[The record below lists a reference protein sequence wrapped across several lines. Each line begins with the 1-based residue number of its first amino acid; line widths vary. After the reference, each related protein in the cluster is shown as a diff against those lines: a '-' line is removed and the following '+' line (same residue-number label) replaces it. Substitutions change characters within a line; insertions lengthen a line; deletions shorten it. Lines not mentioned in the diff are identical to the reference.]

1 VAGYSAVIDLRV
13 NGLEGLRTVS
23 DRIESIN
30 RLIKQIKPVPTLFD
44 ARGSAEL
51 KTAKNNLDQLVKKYA
66 DGGTQSARFAS
77 SIAGLNQQLT
87 TFRSVAANA
96 KTGSDQFTNAIKAAE
111 FASSRLAKAEIER
124 LNTLNS
130 LYTRQATGRLTA
142 GEQGPSLLT
151 KEVLAL
157 GKNLPTSIAG
167 LRSYASELDRVFALV
182 EAGSIDFR
190 TLQAEIARVNKQ
202 LDIATG
208 AGPMQGPALPPSMQG
223 GGGRRGLSSPIGGGR
238 DFPGSPGAKAAMA
251 ENIML
256 GAGFPLLFG
265 GGAGQVAGGLLGSFV
280 GTGFGGQ
287 IIGSAIGQQLED
299 ALRRITEIG
308 NATKELNLDALRE
321 STVYV
326 NAELATT
333 VRRLQEAGK
342 AEEARAR
349 IGEAVARQTGV
360 APDATNRITQSVNLL
375 GGTWN
380 QFVGAVSGT
389 ISLLSGPFVSAL
401 QVILSG
407 LTKLLQA
414 ANVIGSV
421 LSHWRETIVSGIISR
436 LPFLNQLIENTKNG
450 VAEISEEEQK
460 RVATLQAL
468 TDSQLKEL
476 LNTQKLLQLES
487 QRTLG
492 RTAAEKQINI
502 EVEKQLANERIRT
515 EYAEKAKKIREE
527 FGNVTSEAG
536 QRELNLALHINSALE
551 AQALKQQ
558 QIKDRLAEQALQ
570 IEANTEKYNQ
580 AAEAVQKQIAAL
592 DRGNQVTQSR
602 YSAEAALNDLYGAQL
617 QRQYELATTAQ
628 ERFNIALRMFE
639 QQTRAAQIE
648 YEQAL
653 NNNVLLVE
661 KAKLE
666 ANLVDIKYKQLE
678 AEKAI
683 AIAQAK
689 SRGNTPEQIQ
699 SIADAYDKGLGLQQE
714 AVQAAYDQVQ
724 ATIKIA
730 NNQNVVADAVYK
742 TKIVQ
747 AESQLAQKLIS
758 DEIGLSQQQADRL
771 AGSLAS
777 GVFQANEMSSAMY
790 NVAGAAANAAQQ
802 IQNAI
807 NLQNMLRGGGDQNA
821 GAVQAFAAGGYVAGP
836 TRALVGEAG
845 AEYVIPAGKMD
856 AAMARYAAGARGKAV
871 IPSSSQTVDE
881 QGGNLSMM
889 RSVSNTLTP
898 GAQYSS
904 SSPSMGGDI
913 TQTGEYAPSINPMI
927 SVTTGP
933 VMNMNGSNYVSQR
946 DFVAGM
952 QAASRRGAELALSAM
967 RNSGSVRRMIGA
979 R

>member
-1 VAGYSAVIDLRV
+1 MAGYSAVIDLRV

-44 ARGSAEL
+44 KRGSDEL
-51 KTAKNNLDQLVKKYA
+51 KTAKQNLDLLVKAYA
-66 DGGTQSARFAS
+66 DGGNRSAAFS
-77 SIAGLNQQLT
+77 TSVAGLNQQLT
-87 TFRSVAANA
+87 TFRAVAANA
-96 KTGSDQFTNAIKAAE
+96 KVGSEQFTNSLKAAE
-111 FASSRLAKAEIER
+111 LASNKLANAEIQR
-124 LNTLNS
+124 LNTLQD
-130 LYTRQATGRLTA
+130 LYTRKATGGLTA
-142 GEQGPSLLT
+142 EDQGPSGLT
-151 KEVLAL
+151 KNVLAL
-157 GKNLPTSIAG
+157 GKQLPSSIAG
-167 LRSYASELDRVFALV
+167 LRTYAAELDRVFNLV
-182 EAGSIDFR
+182 EAGSVDFR
-190 TLQAEIARVNKQ
+190 TLQSEIARVNSQ

-208 AGPMQGPALPPSMQG
+208 AGPVQGPALPPAMRG
-223 GGGRRGLSSPIGGGR
+223 GGGRRGLSSPVGGGPG
-238 DFPGSPGAKAAMA
+238 FPGSPGAKSAMA
-251 ENIML
+251 ENLML

-265 GGAGQVAGGLLGSFV
+265 GGAGQVAGGFLGSFV

-287 IIGSAIGQQLED
+287 ILGSAIGQQLED

-349 IGEAVARQTGV
+349 IGEEVARQTGI
-360 APDATNRITQSVNLL
+360 APDATNRITESVNLL

-389 ISLLSGPFVSAL
+389 ISLLGGPFVSAL

-414 ANVIGSV
+414 ANIIGSV
-421 LSHWRETIVSGIISR
+421 LSRWRETIVNGIISR

-450 VAEISEEEQK
+450 VTEISEEEQK
-460 RVATLQAL
+460 RVAALQAL
-468 TDSQLKEL
+468 TDGQLKEL

-527 FGNVTSEAG
+527 LGNVTSKQGKDA
-536 QRELNLALHINSALE
+536 LNDALQLNSALE

-602 YSAEAALNDLYGAQL
+602 YNAEAALNDLYGAQL
-617 QRQYELATTAQ
+617 QRQYELTTTAQ

-653 NNNVLLVE
+653 NNNIVLVE
-661 KAKLE
+661 KSKLE
-666 ANLVDIKYKQLE
+666 ANLVQIKYKQLE

-683 AIAQAK
+683 AIAQAQ
-689 SRGNTPEQIQ
+689 SRGNTPEQIK
-699 SIADAYDKGLGLQQE
+699 SIAEAYDRGLGLQQE

-724 ATIKIA
+724 ATIEIA

-742 TKIVQ
+742 TKILQ
-747 AESQLAQKLIS
+747 AESQLAQKLVS

-771 AGSLAS
+771 AGSLS
-777 GVFQANEMSSAMY
+777 NGVFRANEMSSAMY
-790 NVAGAAANAAQQ
+790 NVAQQAAAAAQQ

-821 GAVQAFAAGGYVAGP
+821 GAQQAADGAYWPGGFKAFADGGVVNKP
-836 TRALVGEAG
+836 TLGLVGEG
-845 AEYVIPAGKMD
+845 GEPEYIIPASKMD
-856 AAMARYAAGARGKAV
+856 EAMSRYAQGQRGSSV
-871 IPSSSQTVDE
+871 IPSS
-881 QGGNLSMM
+881 
-889 RSVSNTLTP
+889 
-898 GAQYSS
+898 
-904 SSPSMGGDI
+904 
-913 TQTGEYAPSINPMI
+913 INPQVN
-927 SVTTGP
+927 VTTGP
-933 VMNMNGSNYVSQR
+933 VMNMNGSNYVSQQ
-946 DFVAGM
+946 DFMAGL
-952 QAASRRGAELALSAM
+952 QIASRRGAQMALSAM
-967 RNSGSVRRMIGA
+967 RGNGGIRRSVGA